1 MRRPEIIKRIA
12 GTALFAVLLPT
23 LAACGGNGGSDDEL
37 VVYSGRSEELV
48 APLIEKF
55 EKASGKQVEV
65 RYGNSAELAATLVE
79 EGDNTPADVFF
90 SQDAGALGALQKK
103 GLLAPLPPAVLDE
116 VQPRWRSAQGQW
128 VGTSGRA
135 RIVAYDKR
143 KVRESELPDTI
154 AGFTD
159 PRWKGK
165 LGWAPTNASFQ
176 AFVTAMRRLQGDAAA
191 ERWLKGIVANH
202 PQRYEDNEPLR
213 DALANGEVEVGFV
226 NHYYVAEAIAKEGPD
241 YPVGVHFTKGGDP
254 GSLVNVAGVAILK
267 GSRDDEAARE
277 FVDYLLSRPA
287 QEFFARETKEYP
299 LVAGVRPDPNLVPL
313 AKIQS
318 PRLDLSDL
326 SDLEGT
332 EKMIQRSGAL

>member
-1 MRRPEIIKRIA
+1 MNRIA
-12 GTALFAVLLPT
+12 GAALAAALLSPL
-23 LAACGGNGGSDDEL
+23 LAACGGGSDPKL

-55 EKASGKQVEV
+55 EEASGRKVDV

-90 SQDAGALGALQKK
+90 SQDAGALGALQRK
-103 GLLAPLPPAVLDE
+103 GLLAPLPQAVLAKVD
-116 VQPRWRSAQGQW
+116 PRWRSAQGQW

-143 KVRESELPDTI
+143 RVRESELPDTI
-154 AGFTD
+154 DGFTD

-176 AFVTAMRRLQGDAAA
+176 AFVTAMRRLRGDAAA
-191 ERWLKGIVANH
+191 ERWLKGIVANE

-213 DALANGEVEVGFV
+213 DAVAKGEVEVGFL
-226 NHYYVAEAIAKEGPD
+226 NHYYVAQAVAKDPD

-267 GSRDDEAARE
+267 RSKDDEGARALVE
-277 FVDYLLSRPA
+277 YLLSRPA
-287 QEFFARETKEYP
+287 QQFFADQTKEYP
-299 LVAGVRPDPNLVPL
+299 LADGVRPDRHLVPL
-313 AKIQS
+313 ARIQS
-318 PRLDLSDL
+318 PHLDLSDL
-326 SDLEGT
+326 DDLEGT
-332 EKMIQRSGAL
+332 EKLIQRSGAL